1 MGNHPSLNGMDSSS
15 EYVESLFE
23 KLDYIASHYILTMDF
38 DNLKKLYSKEYCNKL
53 VLITGDIFDKHL
65 TDLDVQQFFK
75 DRLSLR
81 ENVGKLSMCR
91 EIAVF
96 YIKIAHLFAAIVTTI
111 NPEYVY
117 TSHSGKLVKQSL
129 SEKTRGSKV
138 LRTNLCEKRIDA
150 LKHAA
155 TKKDPPFCYFNL
167 DGKVLTLEDE
177 PGIPELMHL
186 YFDDDFDYRTGKFSA
201 MSEDAKE
208 QFIKDL
214 HEFYKEF
221 TGNKT
226 VPSTITKFSDIKLKN
241 YSKMCKQQNGSTKS
255 DSLLEYANNLK
266 QMISSSKEKQ
276 EQLLKIINKIFVS
289 VGDENNKQFIRIHP
303 GLTQKEVQDLIEEAR
318 SLIVELYLKCELDFT
333 KGIQLYE
340 AAVEARIFQ
349 TTQMQI
355 GNLKKLAESF
365 IERNK

>member
-1 MGNHPSLNGMDSSS
+1 MGNHPSFNGMDSSI
-15 EYVESLFE
+15 ESLFE
-23 KLDYIASHYILTMDF
+23 RLDCIASHYILTMDF
-38 DNLKKLYSKEYCNKL
+38 DNLKRLYNKEYCNKL
-53 VLITGDIFDKHL
+53 VIITGDIFDKYL
-65 TDLDVQQFFK
+65 TDLDVQQFSK
-75 DRLSLR
+75 DRLFLR
-81 ENVGKLSMCR
+81 ENVGKMFICR
-91 EIAVF
+91 QIATF
-96 YIKIAHLFAAIVTTI
+96 YVKIAHLFAAIVTTI

-117 TSHSGKLVKQSL
+117 TSHSGKTL
-129 SEKTRGSKV
+129 GSKV
-138 LRTNLCEKRIDA
+138 PRTNLCEKRIDA

-155 TKKDPPFCYFNL
+155 SKKEPPFCYFNL
-167 DGKVLTLEDE
+167 DSNGKILTLEDE

-201 MSEDAKE
+201 MSEAAKE

-221 TGNKT
+221 TGEKM

-241 YSKMCKQQNGSTKS
+241 YSKMCKQQKS
-255 DSLLEYANNLK
+255 SPKSGALLEYADNLK
-266 QMISSSKEKQ
+266 QMISTSKEKQ
-276 EQLLKIINKIFVS
+276 EKLLKIINKIFVS
-289 VGDENNKQFIRIHP
+289 VQDENNKEFFCIHP
-303 GLTQKEVQDLIEEAR
+303 KITHQDVQDLIEEAR

-355 GNLKKLAESF
+355 SNLKKLAESF